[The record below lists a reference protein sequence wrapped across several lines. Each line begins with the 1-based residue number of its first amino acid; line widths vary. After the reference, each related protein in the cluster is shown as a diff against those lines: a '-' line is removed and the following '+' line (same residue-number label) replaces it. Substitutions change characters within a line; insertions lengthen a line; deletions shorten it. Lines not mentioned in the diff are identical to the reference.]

1 MDSTKEIK
9 ERIKEIQEASNHLLQ
24 SSQNC
29 TTQIN
34 HGMDLVRILE
44 NNFSHI
50 SASATKNAGSA
61 EEIKNRIGQE
71 SEAFGQIVAT
81 LHQVS
86 HSIENFSE
94 STRAIIST
102 AQILESNAKR
112 LSGLKEIETI
122 TEKL

>member
-1 MDSTKEIK
+1 
-9 ERIKEIQEASNHLLQ
+9 
-24 SSQNC
+24 
-29 TTQIN
+29 
-34 HGMDLVRILE
+34 MDLVRILE